1 LQAAQKDPEAS
12 ATKQIRLFGS
22 LPEGSKGEL
31 RMEIGGRKSDLSRRD
46 LVTTTATADDTDESF
61 GPGTLGASYGKVPQ
75 SWDLEADVVVIG
87 SGAAGLPAAIRAVE
101 AGASVIV
108 VEANYDVG
116 GHAILSGGNVPL
128 GGGTSAQR
136 KFGIEDS
143 SDVVFSDLTDW
154 SIVQPNGWPDYRY
167 NDREVM
173 RAFADH
179 CAPTYEF
186 LVANGVEFKDVAPD
200 NQGAHTTGNSA
211 PRENHTFWKKG
222 AGPESPNA
230 RPGTGLIRP
239 LEASARKKGVK
250 FLLNYKMTR
259 LIRETEGARRVIGMA
274 AYYRPRI
281 MPGESVPLKSFRT
294 DGNIDSTKPNVNIR
308 ANKGIIVA
316 TGGMTS
322 NLHFRRMF
330 DSRLTD
336 VLQVAGEPY
345 SYQDASGE
353 LAGMAIGAS
362 LWGFA
367 NQILENGDNI
377 RTQRAIGTKFNYMT
391 WELESPIF
399 PVVKAQGLSVKNWHD
414 LILVNQVGQ
423 RFYDETKG
431 DYPHGNVC
439 NDICP
444 YTPNDYRNNENIEF
458 HPTKYNFFNAAVAMN
473 EYSQPPDYSAG
484 PVWAI
489 FDAEAVAR
497 NGWNVAPPYVDP
509 DGYFFSANTLVQL
522 AAAIKNEYQA
532 KPMKGAIL
540 EATVAR
546 YNSFVDTGED
556 KDFGKPAPKFK
567 IQAPPFYA
575 AWGTPLVHDT
585 RTGLRINAKC
595 QVMDL
600 NGQLIPGLYCA
611 GESAGGFNQHGMGR
625 CATQGFIAGR
635 NAAVEKA

>member
-1 LQAAQKDPEAS
+1 
-12 ATKQIRLFGS
+12 
-22 LPEGSKGEL
+22 
-31 RMEIGGRKSDLSRRD
+31 MEIGGRKSDLSRRD

-259 LIRETEGARRVIGMA
+259 LIRETQGARRVIGMA

>member
-259 LIRETEGARRVIGMA
+259 LIRETQGARRVIGMA

-294 DGNIDSTKPNVNIR
+294 DCNIDSTKPNVNIR

>member
-1 LQAAQKDPEAS
+1 
-12 ATKQIRLFGS
+12 
-22 LPEGSKGEL
+22 
-31 RMEIGGRKSDLSRRD
+31 MEIGGGKSDLSRRD
-46 LVTTTATADDTDESF
+46 LVTTTATADDGDESF
-61 GPGTLGASYGKVPQ
+61 GPGTLGASYGKMPQ
-75 SWDLEADVVVIG
+75 SWDFEADVVVIG

-101 AGASVIV
+101 EGASVIV

-143 SDVVFSDLTDW
+143 PDVVFSDLTDW

-186 LVANGVEFKDVAPD
+186 LVANGVEFKDIPPD

-222 AGPESPNA
+222 AGQESPNA

-250 FLLNYKMTR
+250 FLLNYKMTS
-259 LIRETEGARRVIGMA
+259 LIRETQGARRVVGMA

-281 MPGESVPLKSFRT
+281 MPGESKPLKSFRT

-308 ANKGIIVA
+308 AKKGIIVA

-330 DSRLTD
+330 DPRLTD

-414 LILVNQVGQ
+414 LILVNQVGK

-473 EYSQPPDYSAG
+473 EYSQPPDYSPG

-489 FDAEAVAR
+489 FDADAVNR
-497 NGWNVAPPYVDP
+497 NRWNVAPPYVDP
-509 DGYFFSANTLVQL
+509 DGYFFSANTLADL

-532 KPMKGAIL
+532 KPMNGATL

-546 YNSFVDTGED
+546 YNSFVDAGED
-556 KDFGKPAPKFK
+556 KEFGKPTPKFK
-567 IQAPPFYA
+567 IQTPPFYA

-595 QVMDL
+595 QVIDL
-600 NGQLIPGLYCA
+600 NGKLIPGLYCA

-625 CATQGFIAGR
+625 CTTQGFIAGR
-635 NAAVEKA
+635 SAAVEKA

>member
-1 LQAAQKDPEAS
+1 
-12 ATKQIRLFGS
+12 
-22 LPEGSKGEL
+22 
-31 RMEIGGRKSDLSRRD
+31 MEIGGGKSDLSRRD
-46 LVTTTATADDTDESF
+46 LVTTTATADDGDESF
-61 GPGTLGASYGKVPQ
+61 GPGTLGASYGKMPQ
-75 SWDLEADVVVIG
+75 SWDFEADVVVIG

-101 AGASVIV
+101 EGASVIV

-143 SDVVFSDLTDW
+143 PDVVFSDLTDW

-186 LVANGVEFKDVAPD
+186 LVANGVEFKDIPPD

-222 AGPESPNA
+222 AGQESPNA

-250 FLLNYKMTR
+250 FLLNYKMTS
-259 LIRETEGARRVIGMA
+259 LIRETHGARRVVGMA

-281 MPGESVPLKSFRT
+281 MPGESKPLKSFRT

-308 ANKGIIVA
+308 AKKGIIVA

-330 DSRLTD
+330 DPRLTD

>member
-1 LQAAQKDPEAS
+1 
-12 ATKQIRLFGS
+12 
-22 LPEGSKGEL
+22 
-31 RMEIGGRKSDLSRRD
+31 MEIGGGKSDLSRRD
-46 LVTTTATADDTDESF
+46 LVTTTATADDGDESF
-61 GPGTLGASYGKVPQ
+61 GPGTLGASYGKMPQ
-75 SWDLEADVVVIG
+75 SWDFEADVVVIG

-101 AGASVIV
+101 EGASVIV

-143 SDVVFSDLTDW
+143 PDVVFSDLTDW

-186 LVANGVEFKDVAPD
+186 LVANGVEFKDIPPD

-222 AGPESPNA
+222 AGQESPNA

-250 FLLNYKMTR
+250 FLLNYKMTS
-259 LIRETEGARRVIGMA
+259 LIRETHGARRVVGMA

-281 MPGESVPLKSFRT
+281 MPGESKPLKSFRT

-308 ANKGIIVA
+308 AKKGIIVA

-330 DSRLTD
+330 DPRLTD

-391 WELESPIF
+391 WEFESPIF

-414 LILVNQVGQ
+414 LILVNQVGK

-473 EYSQPPDYSAG
+473 EYSQPPDYSPG

-489 FDAEAVAR
+489 FDADAVNR
-497 NGWNVAPPYVDP
+497 NRWNVAPPYVDP
-509 DGYFFSANTLVQL
+509 DGYFFSANTLADL

-532 KPMKGAIL
+532 KPMNGATL

-546 YNSFVDTGED
+546 YNSFVDAGED
-556 KDFGKPAPKFK
+556 KEFGKPTPKFK
-567 IQAPPFYA
+567 IQTPPFYA

-595 QVMDL
+595 QVIDL
-600 NGQLIPGLYCA
+600 NGKLIPGLYCA

-625 CATQGFIAGR
+625 CTTQGFIAGR
-635 NAAVEKA
+635 SAAVEKA